1 MTKPKDTTKSII
13 LNLPHTI
20 QFLVLAVRDIY
31 KSAED
36 LSSKLG
42 VGPWQIREFPQI
54 ERGDA
59 IFGETYKYLY
69 GSTKLGSI
77 ILELEQPLSGNSP
90 TTQFINTH
98 GEGIYA
104 VGYVVQDLDR
114 ALSQFNQ
121 GVGKII
127 RSGKTEGCRFYT
139 VQVDPNLIIEFQ
151 EAQAGDVMI
160 L

>member
-1 MTKPKDTTKSII
+1 MTEPKDTTKSTI

-20 QFLVLAVRDIY
+20 QFFVLAVRDIY

-36 LSSKLG
+36 LSLRLG

-54 ERGDA
+54 ERDDA

-77 ILELEQPLSGNSP
+77 ILELEQPLSGDSP

-104 VGYVVQDLDR
+104 VGYVVQDLEK
-114 ALSQFNQ
+114 AMSQFNQ
-121 GVGKII
+121 GMDKIL
-127 RSGKTEGCRFYT
+127 RSGKIEGCRFYT
-139 VQVDPNLIIEFQ
+139 VQVAPNLIIEVQ
-151 EAQAGDVMI
+151 EAQAGDVII